1 MPPRKDRYYELELKN
16 RIYELRKELHITQT
30 MLADAIEVSR
40 ETITR
45 IESGRVEPTLR
56 IAIRI
61 ARILGQPVENVF
73 SYDDDPWPE

>member
-16 RIYELRKELHITQT
+16 RVYELRKELNITQSL
-30 MLADAIEVSR
+30 MAEALEVSR

-56 IAIRI
+56 IAIGI
-61 ARILGQPVENVF
+61 AKVLGRPVEEVF
-73 SYDDDPWPE
+73 SYDADPWKE